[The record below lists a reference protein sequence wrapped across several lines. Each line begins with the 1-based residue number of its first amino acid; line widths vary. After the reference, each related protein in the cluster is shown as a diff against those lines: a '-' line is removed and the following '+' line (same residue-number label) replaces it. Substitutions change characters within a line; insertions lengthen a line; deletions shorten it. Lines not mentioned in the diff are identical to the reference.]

1 MKITKL
7 TTNQTQPMLNRL
19 FGFNDFIEFN
29 DFKSI
34 LQKTDRIFFHLE
46 LGWWTT
52 AGKSFLYDKSP
63 DLSGN
68 LHQIKRPI

>member
-1 MKITKL
+1 MKNTKL

-19 FGFNDFIEFN
+19 SKFN

-34 LQKTDRIFFHLE
+34 LQKADRIFFYWE

-68 LHQIKRPI
+68 LHQIKRLI